1 MSLFRTLF
9 PTFRIS
15 NDPVQ
20 AGQIRTRR
28 NLVAGD
34 ITARAPRHYGSS

>member
-1 MSLFRTLF
+1 MSNASCPLSAF

-28 NLVAGD
+28 NLVAGKV
-34 ITARAPRHYGSS
+34 TV